1 MKAWAAIVAA
11 VALMGVAACG
21 GSSAGGGK
29 SVTTGG
35 DDAAA
40 GGKPVDIVVWHGQN
54 QTAEKVFNRLVARF
68 NASHPRVT
76 ADAVVAAADNEAD
89 GDARLLADDERA
101 RFIAVLRGETRVAAG
116 DEVTL
121 RVDPTR
127 LHAFDPATGESLA
140 GAYTSSTSTPSA
152 ASA

>member
-11 VALMGVAACG
+11 TALMGVAACG

-68 NASHPRVT
+68 
-76 ADAVVAAADNEAD
+76 
-89 GDARLLADDERA
+89 
-101 RFIAVLRGETRVAAG
+101 IAVLRGETRVAAG